1 MSDNITSARD
11 LGFQFAA
18 AIDHSASLALL
29 ARDVIPGFPDD
40 VPEGGWDDFNAGC
53 LQRKADITPARL
65 FVREGV
71 DTYREITG
79 QKAPKGADT
88 LSLDV
93 AYAMSFSQQQ
103 AGALKKHQPN
113 LHRMVSTLRTD
124 ANKYLS
130 NTRRRLVATFKA
142 VTAGPRDRAHNK
154 SFTEW
159 LDDTVAA
166 IVKKAKR
173 CATTESNPALT
184 EMKTIREMVL
194 ARLK

>member
-53 LQRKADITPARL
+53 ILRKADITPARI

-71 DTYREITG
+71 GKYREITG
-79 QKAPKGADT
+79 QKAPKGAEI
-88 LSLDV
+88 LKADV
-93 AYAMSFSQQQ
+93 GYVMSFSQQQ
-103 AGALKKHQPN
+103 AGALKKSDPE
-113 LHRMVSTLRTD
+113 LHRIVTAGRTD
-124 ANKYLS
+124 TNKYVS

-142 VTAGPRDRAHNK
+142 VTAGPRDRSHNK

-173 CATTESNPALT
+173 CATTESNPALS
-184 EMKTIREMVL
+184 EMKTIREMVN